1 MMNSEPT
8 FSQIPNFYLIQRIFQ
23 QEKRPNSTP
32 SQRFS
37 YLSVS
42 KENIKLIHRHV
53 KEIWWL
59 QLRLGICSRWLGKN

>member
-32 SQRFS
+32 SQRFC

-42 KENIKLIHRHV
+42 KENIKLIQMHV
-53 KEIWWL
+53 KEIWRL
-59 QLRLGICSRWLGKN
+59 QLRLGNL